1 MKIYTLLLAL
11 LVASCGGGGG
21 GGTASVPIPVPVPVP
36 VDPLAPQFLVDLT
49 LAAGLFEVD
58 VSGITDN
65 GGGGGGGG
73 SDGGVGGGAGDGSAL
88 RRATVVLIDSTGK
101 NLSGI
106 TDDKGNYLI
115 KFKTADFTAPFVLK
129 VIDAGGNSL
138 AAPSELAITPGKVA
152 RVNINPLTDKIIS
165 DVLSASVKGTDK
177 GYNGS
182 AINVSGLAQ
191 AKANLLASIQSAL
204 ATAGVANSSQFDPVR
219 SVYKYDGTGVDTV
232 IESVSHNRDPLSGLT
247 QLRAKLAP
255 LTTNA
260 DGTIVP
266 TLITASSPLA
276 TPQVAI
282 ASNPAMTFTKITNW
296 VNFLNGCLKD
306 TAGFVTTACD
316 NAKFTALSTAYKQ
329 NSRSFEEDFRA
340 LFSDPGSLPVL
351 GSELRNPN
359 ILFTSRYPGSTTDD
373 LVVVEITIR
382 QPRVGS
388 ACSSGCP
395 GGLSTTSSPVEYTKN
410 LIFMRDD
417 VTSGLNAGNW
427 ILKGNQRSFNWSVDP
442 RYFTSVQQNPAK
454 DVDVSGGSPS
464 RTTSGIRLNFNTSV
478 FNAGSQTYVAS
489 DVYAIRLTGP
499 GLPAAGVVFA
509 PNVSNPNNF
518 AVLNKTGSI
527 PAPGTKSFN
536 IQSDFR
542 MSGVLYPSGANQSA
556 ASWLGTGGNNPVY
569 ATTTTEVDFSTLQ
582 AFNQYKAEF
591 YLNSNPGVPITE
603 STRILAPV
611 EQPSAYVQRPL
622 HDLSPSLAQITPP
635 QPSGSSFAPTWV
647 RNSLATRIESA
658 FFGYRVGSASPVAV
672 GVNLSDAFS
681 LTPSSTSTVILLST
695 PAPATNTTAGSG
707 YREIGMT
714 GSAARASFQHSVIW
728 LN

>member
-21 GGTASVPIPVPVPVP
+21 GGTASVPVPVPVP
-36 VDPLAPQFLVDLT
+36 VDPLAPQLLVDLT

-58 VSGITDN
+58 ATGITDN

-88 RRATVVLIDSTGK
+88 RRATVVLVDSTGK
-101 NLSGI
+101 TLSGL

-129 VIDAGGNSL
+129 VIDAGGNTL

-177 GYNGS
+177 GYDGS

-204 ATAGVANSSQFDPVR
+204 ATAGVANSNQFDPVR

-232 IESVSHNRDPLSGLT
+232 IESVSHNRDPLSGTT

-306 TAGFVTTACD
+306 TAGFLTTACD
-316 NAKFTALSTAYKQ
+316 NADTTALSPTYKN
-329 NSRSFEEDFRA
+329 NSRNFEEDFRA
-340 LFSDPGSLPVL
+340 LFSDPGSLPVF

-388 ACSSGCP
+388 SCSGGC
-395 GGLSTTSSPVEYTKN
+395 GALFTTSSSVEYTRN
-410 LIFMRDD
+410 LIFKRDD
-417 VTSGLNAGNW
+417 VTPGLNAGNW
-427 ILKGNQRSFNWSVDP
+427 ILKGNQRIFDWSVLP
-442 RYFTSVQQNPAK
+442 RYLTSVQQNPARQA
-454 DVDVSGGSPS
+454 DISQGAPS
-464 RTTSGIRLNFNTSV
+464 RTTSGVRLNFSTSV
-478 FNAGSQTYVAS
+478 FNSSSSSYVAS
-489 DVYAIRLTGP
+489 DVYAIRLKGP
-499 GLPAAGVVFA
+499 GLPSAGIVYA
-509 PNVSNPNNF
+509 PNVSNTSTF
-518 AVLNKTGSI
+518 TILNKTGSI
-527 PAPGTKSFN
+527 PTPGTTSSR
-536 IQSDFR
+536 IQADYR
-542 MSGVLYPSGANQSA
+542 MSGVLYPSGTVQSTA
-556 ASWLGTGGNNPVY
+556 TWPGALGSPVHS
-569 ATTTTEVDFSTLQ
+569 TTTNEVDFSSLQ
-582 AFNQYKAEF
+582 AFNQYTAEF
-591 YLNSNPGVPITE
+591 YTNANGTTPIVET
-603 STRILAPV
+603 TRILAPI
-611 EQPSAYVQRPL
+611 EQPGSYVQRPL

-635 QPSGSSFAPTWV
+635 QSPSSSITPTWV
-647 RNSLATRIESA
+647 RNTLATRIENASVSYQPA
-658 FFGYRVGSASPVAV
+658 SGPAVSVGARVQ
-672 GVNLSDAFS
+672 DAFS
-681 LTPSSTSTVILLST
+681 LTPTSTSVVVPTS
-695 PAPATNTTAGSG
+695 APAMSTTPGNEF
-707 YREIGMT
+707 REIGFS
-714 GSAARASFQHSVIW
+714 GIAARAQFSQFVIW
-728 LN
+728 NN